1 MPTEEDNDRLKR
13 HIIDL
18 FAELVEVKDEL
29 AETKAQLLRANN
41 LIRQLATPPPIS
53 TPSHPHPLAP
63 DSLTID
69 CTVNPPSDLSDLS

>member
-53 TPSHPHPLAP
+53 TPSHPHPLDP
-63 DSLTID
+63 DSLIID
-69 CTVNPPSDLSDLS
+69 VTVNPPSDLSDLS